1 MTTPSPKDV
10 ESMITSSSGEN
21 GTFIIWTSIRQSSFK
36 EWTNNNKT
44 YEFSEIDSRVREM
57 EHSLFQTNKP
67 IYSPRK

>member
-10 ESMITSSSGEN
+10 EPIITSSSGDN
-21 GTFIIWTSIRQSSFK
+21 GRFQIWTSMRESSSK
-36 EWTNNNKT
+36 EWTNYNKT
-44 YEFSEIDSRVREM
+44 YEFSDIDSLVREM